1 MNVVA
6 VPVPPPPPVPV
17 QNHNPVSQQTIKPQQ
32 ILKKLNETI
41 KAEQKEEK
49 NPLEGLFGVGKSSIK
64 SLHGGIVGYHINK

>member
-6 VPVPPPPPVPV
+6 VPVPTPSPVPV
-17 QNHNPVSQQTIKPQQ
+17 PNPTPVSQQAIKPQQ

-41 KAEQKEEK
+41 KEQQKEEK

-64 SLHGGIVGYHINK
+64 SLHGGIVGNQIIL